1 MLGSEWE
8 RQGQIQRGLPTCGG
22 NCFIQ
27 DINFQNLDQRA
38 LTKLKLNSN
47 LGKWAQN
54 QNKTQTT
61 FVTTVEELYEFVTN
75 LGTEVINL
83 IFPNLDVVWLS
94 WKYSEDNIAA
104 GNNVNVAMAVYI
116 TTQARLKLYE
126 YLSELGGVYPLVR
139 YSAIFIR

>member
-1 MLGSEWE
+1 
-8 RQGQIQRGLPTCGG
+8 
-22 NCFIQ
+22 
-27 DINFQNLDQRA
+27 
-38 LTKLKLNSN
+38 